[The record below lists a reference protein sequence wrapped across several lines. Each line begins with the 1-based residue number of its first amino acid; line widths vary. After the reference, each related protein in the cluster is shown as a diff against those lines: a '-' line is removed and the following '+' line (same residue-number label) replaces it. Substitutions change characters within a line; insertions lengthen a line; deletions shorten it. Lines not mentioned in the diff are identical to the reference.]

1 MDQPKPQY
9 LRLKQHILRHI
20 TNGDW
25 PALSRTP
32 SENDLVQEFGVSRM
46 TVNRAF
52 RELTDAG
59 VITRV
64 QGVGTFV
71 AGPKAESALFEV
83 RSIRDEIQA
92 RGQVHAIQVLTREA
106 VAAKAAIAS
115 QFGLEAG
122 AELFHS
128 RLMHRANG
136 KPLQLEDRYVNPAL
150 APGYLDIDF
159 ETEIPHNYLMRA
171 APLERA
177 EHVIDAEIASKR
189 IASLLDVDEGD
200 PLLVLTRRTW
210 SRGAVASHVRLTYPA
225 ARYRFVGTFQ
235 VGNPLTP

>member
-9 LRLKQHILRHI
+9 LKLKQHILRHI

-71 AGPKAESALFEV
+71 AGPKAESAMFDV
-83 RSIRDEIQA
+83 RSIRDEIHA
-92 RGQVHAIQVLTREA
+92 RGQVHTIQVLTREA
-106 VAAKAAIAS
+106 IAAKATIAS

-122 AELFHS
+122 VELFHS
-128 RLMHRANG
+128 RLLHRANS
-136 KPLQLEDRYVNPAL
+136 KPLQLEDRYVNPSV

-159 ETEIPHNYLMRA
+159 ETEIPHQYLMRA

-189 IASLLDVDEGD
+189 TATLLDINEGD

-210 SRGAVASHVRLTYPA
+210 SRGAVASYVRLTYPA
-225 ARYRFVGTFQ
+225 VRYRFVGAFQ